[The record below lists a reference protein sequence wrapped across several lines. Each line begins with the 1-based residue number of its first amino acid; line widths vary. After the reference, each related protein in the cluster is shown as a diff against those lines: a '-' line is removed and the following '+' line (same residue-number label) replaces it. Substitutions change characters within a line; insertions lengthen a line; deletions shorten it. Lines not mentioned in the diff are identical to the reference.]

1 MYPQDHV
8 LKVFRIT
15 GLTKVFAIH
24 DSVEEALAGQPA
36 G

>member
-1 MYPQDHV
+1 V

-24 DSVEEALAGQPA
+24 DSVDEALAAQPA
-36 G
+36 GTDG